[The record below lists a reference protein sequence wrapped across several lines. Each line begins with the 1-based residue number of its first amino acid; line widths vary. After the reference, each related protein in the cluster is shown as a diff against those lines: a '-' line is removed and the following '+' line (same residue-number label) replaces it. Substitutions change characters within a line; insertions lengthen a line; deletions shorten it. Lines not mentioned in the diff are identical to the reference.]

1 MVKNKPRKKEPANS
15 KVPRKMGSLHP
26 FTV

>member
-15 KVPRKMGSLHP
+15 KVPRKMGRVHP